1 MLFATCFANSAGA
14 CAFILTAE
22 IDNDAKIVKIANKFV
37 SLFITLII
45 TPQSIIRAFRRFET
59 LTKK

>member
-1 MLFATCFANSAGA
+1 MLLATCFSNSTGA
-14 CAFILTAE
+14 CALMLTAE
-22 IDNDAKIVKIANKFV
+22 IDNDAKIVKIANKIV

-59 LTKK
+59 LT